1 MKRRDLYTHLQSLDA
16 VKDLKG
22 VKFAYSI
29 LKNKRRIEEEIKLF
43 EEVIKP
49 NPGFEEYERKRI
61 VLCEIHS
68 EKTEQGN
75 PVIVGDKYKLI
86 DVDVFNIELEKLK
99 EGYQDVIN
107 ERINQ
112 INEYNLILDED
123 IHIDMMKIS
132 FNDLPLDITSKQLES
147 IEFMVIVE

>member
-1 MKRRDLYTHLQSLDA
+1 MKRRDLYTHLQSLET

-29 LKNKRRIEEEIKLF
+29 IKNKKKIEEEIKLF

-49 NPGFEEYERKRI
+49 SSAYEEYERKRI

-68 EKTEQGN
+68 EKDTEGR

-86 DVDVFNIELEKLK
+86 DIDIFNTELEKLK
-99 EGYQDVIN
+99 GGYQDIIE
-107 ERINQ
+107 ERISQ
-112 INEYNLILDED
+112 INEYNNVLDED
-123 IHIDMMKIS
+123 IDIDILKIN
-132 FNDLPLDITSKQLES
+132 FNDLPSDITPKQLES
-147 IEFMVIVE
+147 IDFMINME